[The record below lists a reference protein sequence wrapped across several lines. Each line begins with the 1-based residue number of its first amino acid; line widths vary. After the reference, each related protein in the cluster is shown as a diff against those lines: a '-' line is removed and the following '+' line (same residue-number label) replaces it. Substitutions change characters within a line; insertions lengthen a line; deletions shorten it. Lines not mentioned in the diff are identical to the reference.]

1 MQYNNLISRLY
12 WKNYDVNLI
21 KHWISDNIL
30 AKMVKEK
37 AKIVLFTVEL
47 NLLKYYSL
55 KCINEIRGKN

>member
-21 KHWISDNIL
+21 KHWISDNFL
-30 AKMVKEK
+30 AKMVKKK
-37 AKIVLFTVEL
+37 AKTVLFTVEL